1 MVKLTIKYI
10 YANMLR
16 ISGNSIGTIVPIT
29 LYVVAGGAN
38 HIQFQD
44 ISNNIVENPKL
55 QTLVMNDIQSVGS
68 VGALGTS
75 KRYYA
80 DGITYAVDFTRY

>member
-1 MVKLTIKYI
+1 MV
-10 YANMLR
+10 R
-16 ISGNSIGTIVPIT
+16 ISGNSIGSVIPIT
-29 LYVVAGGAN
+29 VYLVGSTESGLVFVDSTN
-38 HIQFQD
+38 QVFT
-44 ISNNIVENPKL
+44 NPKL

-75 KRYYA
+75 KRYCV